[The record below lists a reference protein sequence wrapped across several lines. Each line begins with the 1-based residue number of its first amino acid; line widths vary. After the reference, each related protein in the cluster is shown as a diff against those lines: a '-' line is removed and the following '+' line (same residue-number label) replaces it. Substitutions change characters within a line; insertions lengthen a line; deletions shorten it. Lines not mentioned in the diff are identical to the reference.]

1 MVYDWRRFRPY
12 FTGLWPPYRMSLVGN
27 LEDLGLGEILQIVS
41 LSRKSGTLRL
51 HSRGREGVV
60 VFRLGQVI
68 QATSSTV
75 QESLGEALIRRGAL
89 DLATLRSALAL
100 QESGESA
107 ERLGTVLVKHFAV
120 SAAVV
125 EEVVREQIEK
135 VVYALF
141 AWIEGTFDFELK
153 ENVEAVDAVR
163 LDPMQFM
170 LDQGLN
176 PQFLAMEGARIA
188 DEQRRNVAAAPE
200 PEPGN
205 HVSADG
211 AFDFPV
217 PPERSTPERTPKG
230 DLILVDDDDATREAL
245 TAILQRA
252 GYRVHPFS
260 RSEEAFIQTD
270 ALCRQGEHPFLL
282 VDLIMPRMDGSGI
295 LGGLEL
301 LERARGSFPDLRLLV
316 VSDYPNSDAERRVG
330 ELGYSY
336 IMKPRRTEFQ
346 SGVEPEGFAE
356 KLLAGI
362 EQVASG
368 GEPAAPADLV
378 NLGDELRL
386 ELGEEFAE
394 QAGRQ
399 EPQTGI
405 AMLRGMLEELNDP
418 ALGGGIT
425 LLALR
430 FAAEFVS
437 RAVIFMAMREE
448 IVGLGQFGLTEG
460 EGPADAR
467 VRRLRIPRG
476 EQSLFTGIIEAKHP
490 AVVRPEPLKW
500 NRYLFAQLGG
510 GTPDEV
516 FLGPIVSEGKVVAV
530 LYGDNLPERRPIGGT
545 ESLEIF
551 LSQAGIAMEK
561 ALLERKL
568 MESSRG
574 GT

>member
-1 MVYDWRRFRPY
+1 MVYDWRRFRPS

-41 LSRKSGTLRL
+41 LSRKSGILRL
-51 HSRGREGVV
+51 HSRGREGLV

-100 QESGESA
+100 QESEGFT
-107 ERLGTVLVKHFAV
+107 ERLGTILVKHFAV
-120 SAAVV
+120 PAAVV
-125 EEVVREQIEK
+125 DEVVREQIEK

-141 AWIEGTFDFELK
+141 AWVEGAFDFELQ
-153 ENVEAVDAVR
+153 ESVEAVDAIR
-163 LDPMQFM
+163 MDPMQFM

-176 PQFLAMEGARIA
+176 PQFLAMEGSRVA
-188 DEQRRNVAAAPE
+188 DEQRHLGAGVPAPE
-200 PEPGN
+200 PEN
-205 HVSADG
+205 HVSVDA
-211 AFDFPV
+211 AFDFPA
-217 PPERSTPERTPKG
+217 PPERSTVEPARKG
-230 DLILVDDDDATREAL
+230 ALILVDDDDATREAL
-245 TAILQRA
+245 AATLHRA

-260 RSEEAFIQTD
+260 RSEEALIETD
-270 ALCRQGEHPFLL
+270 ALCRQGERPLLL

-301 LERARGSFPDLRLLV
+301 LERVRNGFPDLRLLV
-316 VSDYPNSDAERRVG
+316 MSDYPNSDAERRVG
-330 ELGYSY
+330 EMGYSH
-336 IMKPRRTEFQ
+336 IMKPRRTEFLA
-346 SGVEPEGFAE
+346 SAEPDGFAE
-356 KLLAGI
+356 RLLAGL
-362 EQVASG
+362 EQVTAA
-368 GEPAAPADLV
+368 GEPVAPPNLV

-386 ELGEEFAE
+386 ELGEEFAD
-394 QAGRQ
+394 QPGGV
-399 EPQTGI
+399 EPPTGI
-405 AMLRGMLEELNDP
+405 ALLRVMLEELNDP

-437 RAVIFMAMREE
+437 RAVIFMAMRDE
-448 IVGLGQFGLTEG
+448 IVGLGQFGIAEG

-476 EQSLFTGIIEAKHP
+476 EESLFTGIIEAKHP
-490 AVVRPEPLKW
+490 AVVRPEPVRW
-500 NRYLFAQLGG
+500 NRYLFEQLGG
-510 GTPDEV
+510 GIPDEV
-516 FLGPIVSEGKVVAV
+516 FLGPIVSEGRVVAV